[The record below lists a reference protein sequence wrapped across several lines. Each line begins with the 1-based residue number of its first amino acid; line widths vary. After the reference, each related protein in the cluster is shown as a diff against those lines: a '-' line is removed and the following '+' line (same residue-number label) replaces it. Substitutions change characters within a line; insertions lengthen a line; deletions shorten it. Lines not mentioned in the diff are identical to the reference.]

1 MDTNQTKCPY
11 VRLRQNTNRVPKRD
25 DSIANT
31 SRPAPS
37 RRSSL
42 DRRDHVARRRRPRA
56 THAERRACR
65 ALDPDARLRLEV
77 RSRRSPW
84 TPPFAPIIS
93 PERFRSSASRQRHRA
108 FNVPPDVEHARRLSA
123 FSGRSRPRTPADSR
137 RSMARRDTANAPAR
151 REPKRALPPRPRAR
165 TERSIRNTTSSIH
178 PSEAAPR
185 KKRQRA
191 FARISRRVDAPA
203 HDDALSLPHTRD

>member
-1 MDTNQTKCPY
+1 VRWLKETKKKSESLDIMIPTRLNAHTYDC
-11 VRLRQNTNRVPKRD
+11 VRTRIAFQNET
-25 DSIANT
+25 I
-31 SRPAPS
+31 PS
-37 RRSSL
+37 RILLGLLLRVARHL

-56 THAERRACR
+56 THAERRARR

-178 PSEAAPR
+178 Q
-185 KKRQRA
+185 KRLGKSA
-191 FARISRRVDAPA
+191 SA
-203 HDDALSLPHTRD
+203 